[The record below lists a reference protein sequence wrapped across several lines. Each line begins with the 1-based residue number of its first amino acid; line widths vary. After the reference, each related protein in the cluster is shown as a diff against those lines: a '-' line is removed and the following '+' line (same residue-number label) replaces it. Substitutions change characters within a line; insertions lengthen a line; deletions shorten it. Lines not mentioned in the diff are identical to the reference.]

1 MGHAESHSRSR
12 RGIDKFL
19 AFRQLDRERFL
30 HEHVLAGL
38 DRLPRHGK
46 VQVVRQADRHGA
58 DLRVGDQLPGIQ
70 VRPHAVGLKR
80 PQQRGLGIG
89 HGHQAPGRRP
99 PDSGHVDL
107 ADLAQANHAHCSGR
121 RSRMAC
127 HVT

>member
-89 HGHQAPGRRP
+89 HGHRRP
-99 PDSGHVDL
+99 
-107 ADLAQANHAHCSGR
+107 ARAR
-121 RSRMAC
+121 RTPATWTWPISPRPSTPTAAEEGAEWRA
-127 HVT
+127 T